1 MEHHGKFTVSAR
13 RKEVRRNTEHTAVLF
28 QQTKMAHLPSPE
40 TQNTLEN
47 KGDFEKMKLGI
58 EGDLPASISQYRP
71 ININNS

>member
-28 QQTKMAHLPSPE
+28 QQTKMAHLSSPE

-47 KGDFEKMKLGI
+47 KRDFEKMK
-58 EGDLPASISQYRP
+58 
-71 ININNS
+71 

>member
-28 QQTKMAHLPSPE
+28 QQTKMAHLPPPE

-47 KGDFEKMKLGI
+47 KRDFEKDEIILI
-58 EGDLPASISQYRP
+58 L
-71 ININNS
+71 N